1 MNRALRTAATGMY
14 AQQLNVDVIANN
26 LANLNTTGYKTSR
39 PEFQDLM
46 YQTLKS
52 SSESENANVHQPVSI
67 QIGTGTTPVATYK
80 SFTQGDLQTTS
91 NKLDVAIQGDGFF
104 QIQRSDGTIAYSRDG
119 AFKVSSDGM
128 IVTSQG
134 LVVEPGLTIPS
145 NTTDITISGD
155 GTVEATV
162 SGETTTTKVGQLELA
177 KFVNPAGLNAIGNNL
192 YTETTASGKPM
203 TSTGGTDGMGTLTQG
218 SLEQSNVD
226 VVSEMVN
233 MIVAQRAYEISS
245 KSIKTVD
252 DMLSEVNNLKR

>member
-67 QIGTGTTPVATYK
+67 QIGTGTTPVASYK

-128 IVTSQG
+128 IVTSKH
-134 LVVEPGLTIPS
+134 VVSDNAKYSVVTSANKTYAVKNIYKDPLNDIAFLKINPLDNPGNSLKPVTFGDSS
-145 NTTDITISGD
+145 NLQVGQFVVAIGTALGEFKNTVTTGVISGLGRAITAGD
-155 GTVEATV
+155 QFQGYVEN
-162 SGETTTTKVGQLELA
+162 S
-177 KFVNPAGLNAIGNNL
+177 
-192 YTETTASGKPM
+192 
-203 TSTGGTDGMGTLTQG
+203 
-218 SLEQSNVD
+218 
-226 VVSEMVN
+226 
-233 MIVAQRAYEISS
+233 
-245 KSIKTVD
+245 
-252 DMLSEVNNLKR
+252 